1 MMNDSNTGYSASVNK
16 RSIGRIWEKK
26 AADYLRNNGYEI
38 LYFNYRT
45 RYSEIDIIAQDRDAL
60 VFVEV
65 KYRRTLSQGDP
76 LEAVDYRKQRRIINA
91 ALCFLK
97 DKGYD
102 IDNTSIRFDVIGI
115 LGDDI
120 KHIKNAF

>member
-1 MMNDSNTGYSASVNK
+1 MPDGNLNK
-16 RSIGRIWEKK
+16 RKIGKKWEEYVVE
-26 AADYLRNNGYEI
+26 YLKNNGYI
-38 LYFNYRT
+38 VLHTNYRT
-45 RYSEIDIIAQDRDAL
+45 RFSEIDIIAQDRGAL

-65 KYRRTLSQGDP
+65 KYRRTLFQGDP